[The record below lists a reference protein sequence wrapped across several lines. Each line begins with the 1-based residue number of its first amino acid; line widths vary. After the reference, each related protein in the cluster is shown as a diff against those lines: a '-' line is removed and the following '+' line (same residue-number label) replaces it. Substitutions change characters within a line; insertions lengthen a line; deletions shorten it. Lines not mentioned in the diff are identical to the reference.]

1 LRELVK
7 DYRRQ
12 GMTGV
17 KIAIGDIIGEEAT
30 GRVVLYSPEK

>member
-1 LRELVK
+1 LREIVK

-17 KIAIGDIIGEEAT
+17 KIARGEIIREEAT

>member
-1 LRELVK
+1 MVK

-17 KIAIGDIIGEEAT
+17 KIARGEVIREEAI
-30 GRVVLYSPEK
+30 GRVNLYSPEK